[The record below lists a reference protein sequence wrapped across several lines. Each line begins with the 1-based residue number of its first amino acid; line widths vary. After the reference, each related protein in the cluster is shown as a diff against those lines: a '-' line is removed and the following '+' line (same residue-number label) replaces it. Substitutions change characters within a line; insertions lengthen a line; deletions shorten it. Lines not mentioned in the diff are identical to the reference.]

1 MNRSQYYIMQKKHED
16 YLMHHG
22 IDGQKWGVK
31 HGPPYPLDSSE
42 STGSRLKTKKKKKKK
57 KQIDPGEKAAI
68 ERGAH
73 KGRWGGVIG
82 SLIGASIADAKYKR
96 NKKKEASKK
105 EDTPEQTWTEETHK
119 SIPAKREASMRST
132 AKKYLAERGGPWNDG
147 SELKFLSERVITEK
161 DGSKTTETMFANNN
175 AWITVETSYDTNG
188 KIISKRCSL
197 DD

>member
-31 HGPPYPLDSSE
+31 HGPPYPLDDSK

-57 KQIDPGEKAAI
+57 ELDPGEKAAI

-73 KGRWGGVIG
+73 KGRWGGLVG
-82 SLIGASIADAKYKR
+82 SLVGATVADIKYKR
-96 NKKKEASKK
+96 SKKKESQENKK
-105 EDTPEQTWTEETHK
+105 PEQTWTEETRK
-119 SIPAKREASMRST
+119 TIPKKREDNMRRLAT
-132 AKKYLAERGGPWNDG
+132 KYLKEKCSSWDDG

-161 DGSKTTETMFANNN
+161 DGSKTTETMFSNNN
-175 AWITVETSYDTNG
+175 ALITVETNYDTNG
-188 KIISKRCSL
+188 KVTSRNYTL